1 MTSFHKRLAHR
12 FDMTSKKSQNNIS
25 LTEEKTKSQ
34 EDKDY
39 RVLLERYFQSSR
51 GSIVDKLNNFSKYVP
66 RQSLTRFLAKYEIF
80 KQVLNVQGSIVE
92 CGVFMGGGLMTWA
105 LLSSILEPV
114 NHQRRIIGFDTFSG
128 IPSLSPEDRTSSSA
142 RCKRGELAA
151 DSYTDLQEC
160 IRLFDMNRTLNHLTK
175 VQLVKGDIQ
184 ETVPDYLQQ
193 NPHTIVSLLY
203 LDVVVYQPTLVALQY
218 FKPRIP
224 KGGCIAFDELNS
236 KLWHGETI
244 AVLNEIGIS
253 NLRIQRFPF
262 DSFLSY
268 AIVE

>member
-1 MTSFHKRLAHR
+1 M
-12 FDMTSKKSQNNIS
+12 MSKKNQNGTS

-34 EDKDY
+34 LDRDY
-39 RVLLERYFQSSR
+39 RVLLERYFERSL
-51 GSIVDKLNNFSKYVP
+51 GSNVEKLNNFAKYVP
-66 RQSLTRFLAKYEIF
+66 RQSLTRFLSKYEIF
-80 KQVLNVQGSIVE
+80 KQVLNVQGSVVE

-114 NHQRRIIGFDTFSG
+114 NHQRRIIGFDTFAG
-128 IPSLSPEDRTSSSA
+128 IPSLSPEDATSTSV

-151 DSYTDLQEC
+151 DSYADLQEC
-160 IRLFDMNRTLNHLTK
+160 IRLFDMNRTLNHLGK
-175 VQLVKGDIQ
+175 VQLVKGNIRDA
-184 ETVPDYLQQ
+184 VPQYLQE
-193 NPHTIVSLLY
+193 NPHTVVSLLY
-203 LDVVVYQPTLVALQY
+203 LDAVVYEPTLVALQH

-244 AVLNEIGIS
+244 AVLNAIGIS